1 MTTTRIV
8 LTQPFVRHPAG
19 LVFEVNA
26 AQGTSGWDDDE
37 RLRERLNF
45 SDKRTYHLPD
55 GGNGMAYDLSAQMTK
70 LCPSGIFENVDLCSG
85 PCRATGATDGHTGNA
100 SPLKYSSKLLEIKG
114 LAAQALEIPV
124 DDLPTQPVK
133 MVLKD
138 TLRDAV
144 LHEFSAREIVDCSQ
158 LSPGFYQLEIRLAG
172 DSWLDVRFIKSFPLL
187 VFFDGNSGRFSL
199 QKTLY

>member
-8 LTQPFVRHPAG
+8 LTEPFVRHPAG

-55 GGNGMAYDLSAQMTK
+55 GGNGAAYDLPAHMAK
-70 LCPSGIFENVDLCSG
+70 PCPPGVFEDVDLHSG
-85 PCRATGATDGHTGNA
+85 PCRVTGATDGQTGSA
-100 SPLKYSSKLLEIKG
+100 SPLKYNIKLLEING
-114 LAAQALEIPV
+114 LAAQALQFPLS
-124 DDLPTQPVK
+124 DLPARPVK
-133 MVLKD
+133 MTLTD
-138 TLRDAV
+138 TLRGEAMR
-144 LHEFSAREIVDCSQ
+144 EFPASDIVDCSR
-158 LSPGFYQLEIRLAG
+158 LLPGFYRLEIRLMG
-172 DSWLDVRFIKSFPLL
+172 GGWLDVRFIKSFPLL
-187 VFFDGNSGRFSL
+187 VFFEGNTGRFSV